1 MGAFLVYQPSG
12 FCFRLTVPRDLRSI
26 VGVRELRYSLCT
38 YDTYEASVA
47 ARKLARK
54 VQALFCRLRGGGKG
68 MAALS
73 GKKIRDLIRGW
84 VKFVLEV
91 AERNRVMGKCPTD
104 LKTLGLLRRVREQAK
119 ADHLQSLVCQDY
131 TRVMPL
137 VDDLL
142 QKEGIGFDKEGF
154 SYRSFCREMVKA
166 QLLIIEVGL
175 RQSDGDYSTT
185 GLPFTEFLPN
195 PEEISPLAQQQQN
208 SGAEPQGEV
217 VSQVV
222 ERLAAEKTKTGEW
235 TAKTEADY
243 QAAFHLF
250 IQIVGDVPVK
260 KIDRKTID
268 GYKQTLMKLP
278 PNLSKLP
285 TCRGKSIPEILAME
299 FKRTMAPDTINRN
312 LARVSVLFHYAEVH
326 GLMDRNPASGMLLK
340 KKKRDDELRD
350 PFTPDDLK
358 KLFHSPLYLNDEH
371 KFSYTFWTPAIGLF
385 SGMRIEEICQLHLE
399 DLRKEDGVWVFDIN
413 AKTEDK
419 RLKTPSSARVVPIH
433 PFLLDELRLI
443 QRVESLHDKGEQ
455 RLFPELERLRDGY
468 SQRVSKWF
476 NDRYKKRCGIV
487 KTEKMKDFHSFRHTF
502 INALKQNRKVDAYII
517 SELVGHSVQSITMS
531 RYGKRYEPKRL
542 LDAIKTVKFD
552 VNLNHLARSCFAG
565 GG

>member
-1 MGAFLVYQPSG
+1 
-12 FCFRLTVPRDLRSI
+12 
-26 VGVRELRYSLCT
+26 
-38 YDTYEASVA
+38 
-47 ARKLARK
+47 
-54 VQALFCRLRGGGKG
+54 
-68 MAALS
+68 
-73 GKKIRDLIRGW
+73 
-84 VKFVLEV
+84 
-91 AERNRVMGKCPTD
+91 
-104 LKTLGLLRRVREQAK
+104 
-119 ADHLQSLVCQDY
+119 
-131 TRVMPL
+131 
-137 VDDLL
+137 
-142 QKEGIGFDKEGF
+142 
-154 SYRSFCREMVKA
+154 
-166 QLLIIEVGL
+166 
-175 RQSDGDYSTT
+175 
-185 GLPFTEFLPN
+185 
-195 PEEISPLAQQQQN
+195 
-208 SGAEPQGEV
+208 
-217 VSQVV
+217 
-222 ERLAAEKTKTGEW
+222 
-235 TAKTEADY
+235 
-243 QAAFHLF
+243 
-250 IQIVGDVPVK
+250 
-260 KIDRKTID
+260 
-268 GYKQTLMKLP
+268 
-278 PNLSKLP
+278 
-285 TCRGKSIPEILAME
+285 
-299 FKRTMAPDTINRN
+299 
-312 LARVSVLFHYAEVH
+312 VH

-443 QRVESLHDKGEQ
+443 QRVESLRDKGEQ

-542 LDAIKTVKFD
+542 LDAIKTVKFA